1 MKYLTGTLFAIVAI
15 AAVLGIWECAGSPYF
30 GLGIRTPFESAA
42 GYHLRMMHYHG
53 RETKNG
59 QDWEHGERL
68 VALGTSAVPELVDSV
83 AWGFNPRYGPKP
95 IDMLAYFPDAAH
107 SELARR
113 IQLLDAKEAAHS
125 PTAVRRG
132 HFLFQRANLAM
143 ALILVSS
150 DWTYFDRWLADT
162 GELAA
167 RGDGLSAWRQFGPND
182 ACNARSGSW
191 KTSLLPSRSMPSTL
205 LERSKSIRR
214 SSNGGAGMAR
224 GSRPLKNRDGF
235 RKARGWR

>member
-167 RGDGLSAWRQFGPND
+167 RGDGLSAGDNSAQTMR
-182 ACNARSGSW
+182 AMLAA
-191 KTSLLPSRSMPSTL
+191 L
-205 LERSKSIRR
+205 LENEPAPKPFDAIDAIGKVKINPAFLKWWRG
-214 SSNGGAGMAR
+214 NGPRIAAAE
-224 GSRPLKNRDGF
+224 NRDGF